1 VRAYLLKRG
10 MMTVIVLLVVMVIL
24 SLLVNIVPGD
34 AARTLLGPRAKPEL
48 IEKIRAEMDLG
59 QPPWIQVWHFVQN
72 LLHGSL
78 GTDIFSGQPINRLVG
93 SVLVHTLIL
102 AWTSLGLA
110 VLIGIP
116 LGVYSA
122 THPNSWLDR
131 ISAVFSIS
139 FITTPSYVAG
149 LFLLLL
155 FAVKFKVMPA
165 IGVGDPSKPLD
176 YIRHLI
182 LPATALAITWVGYL
196 ARLVR
201 ASLLEVLNETYI
213 RAAMATGLSRR
224 LIQYKYA
231 LKNALIP
238 TVAVLGVGI
247 GNLMG
252 GAVFVEIIFSRPGMG
267 TLLYGAIQ
275 SRNYPIV
282 RGGVLVVACLFVAA
296 NLLADLAY
304 TYLDPRIQ
312 LGKEQG

>member
-1 VRAYLLKRG
+1 MRLYLLKRAG
-10 MMTVIVLLVVMVIL
+10 MTILVLLLVTIFL
-24 SLLVNIVPGD
+24 SLLVHIVPGD
-34 AARTLLGPRAKPEL
+34 AARTLLGPRANADL
-48 IEKIRAEMDLG
+48 IAKVRAEMDLDK
-59 QPPWIQVWHFVQN
+59 PVYVQVGNFLWGV
-72 LLHGSL
+72 LHGDL
-78 GTDIFSGQPINRLVG
+78 GTDIFTGRSINMLVG
-93 SVLVHTLIL
+93 SMLPHTLIL
-102 AWTSLGLA
+102 AWISLTLA
-110 VLIGIP
+110 VIIGIP

-122 THPNSWLDR
+122 THPDSWLDR
-131 ISAVFSIS
+131 ITAVISIS
-139 FITTPSYVAG
+139 FITIPSYVAG

-155 FAVKFKVMPA
+155 FAVQWKVLPA
-165 IGVGDPSKPLD
+165 IGLGEDGNIMD

-213 RAAMATGLSRR
+213 RAAKAGGLSPR

-267 TLLYGAIQ
+267 TLIYHAIQ

-282 RGGVLVVACLFVAA
+282 RAGVLVVAVLFVLA
-296 NLLADLAY
+296 NLLADLVY
-304 TYLDPRIQ
+304 TYIDPRIQ
-312 LGKEQG
+312 LDKMRG